1 MALKRSTVGALLL
14 LLLGVA
20 AVLGWYFLRPLFFE
34 WSQHRTSDSTGADV
48 TLRIGGDN
56 YLGYWFITSPEIR
69 KQASR
74 RGIGIQFEDD
84 GGAYA
89 DRLQKFAAGEYDAIV
104 LPVNSYLQH
113 GAAVNFP
120 GVIVAAISE
129 SKGADGMVGFAD
141 QLPSGKIE
149 DLNDAELEIV
159 YTSAS
164 PSEFL
169 LDLTIADFDLD
180 ELQSGDRW
188 RREVGSSRDVYK
200 QARDS
205 QGDVFVLWE
214 PDLSRAL
221 SLPGMK
227 YVWGSDRFSGY
238 IIDVFVFRRDFLQS
252 RGEAVREFFSI
263 YFRVLKSYANNQDKM
278 VSEMRRSTD
287 IKEDAIREMLPK
299 IEWLDLEENR
309 RLQFGLSREAGEAV
323 EEGLVNTIISC
334 TDVMLRTGRL
344 DGDPL
349 EGNPYLITN
358 STILEALMDSVN
370 IAEIGGAGGTEVV
383 FEPLDDGG
391 WQRLREVGTFRVEPI
406 TFQTWNNQLD
416 DNGKGSIDR
425 IAQLLT
431 HNYPGYRVEVRG
443 HTAPGGDEEAN
454 VQLSLERSQAVVQY
468 LKAVHSFDSN
478 RLRAEGKGSA
488 EPPRRKPGESPRAYQ
503 YRLSRVEF
511 KAVEANPL

>member
-1 MALKRSTVGALLL
+1 MAVKRSTIGALLL

-20 AVLGWYFLRPLFFE
+20 GVLGWYFLRPLLFD
-34 WSQHRTSDSTGADV
+34 WSQRRTSDATGAEV

-56 YLGYWFITSPEIR
+56 YLGYWFITSPEMR
-69 KQASR
+69 KQAAR

-84 GGAYA
+84 GGAYS

-149 DLNDAELEIV
+149 DLNDADLEIV

-188 RREVGSSRDVYK
+188 RREVGSSREVYK
-200 QARDS
+200 QARDN

-238 IIDVFVFRRDFLQS
+238 IVDVFVFRRDFLKD
-252 RGEAVREFFSI
+252 RGEAVRIVYRYFPLDPAGDGFAAAVAAVPVAKRLGLGSILGYLIAGVVIGPFALGLVGEEGVDVMHFAEFGVVMLVYLREAINRHRPVNESQLRAAVI
-263 YFRVLKSYANNQDKM
+263 EGAVLRVRPKAMTAAVIIAGLMPIMLGSGTGSEIMRRIAAPMVGGMVTAPM
-278 VSEMRRSTD
+278 VS
-287 IKEDAIREMLPK
+287 MLLLP
-299 IEWLDLEENR
+299 
-309 RLQFGLSREAGEAV
+309 
-323 EEGLVNTIISC
+323 
-334 TDVMLRTGRL
+334 VMY
-344 DGDPL
+344 
-349 EGNPYLITN
+349 YL
-358 STILEALMDSVN
+358 
-370 IAEIGGAGGTEVV
+370 
-383 FEPLDDGG
+383 
-391 WQRLREVGTFRVEPI
+391 W
-406 TFQTWNNQLD
+406 
-416 DNGKGSIDR
+416 
-425 IAQLLT
+425 
-431 HNYPGYRVEVRG
+431 Y
-443 HTAPGGDEEAN
+443 
-454 VQLSLERSQAVVQY
+454 
-468 LKAVHSFDSN
+468 
-478 RLRAEGKGSA
+478 
-488 EPPRRKPGESPRAYQ
+488 RRKIMNRPARSEETP
-503 YRLSRVEF
+503 
-511 KAVEANPL
+511 